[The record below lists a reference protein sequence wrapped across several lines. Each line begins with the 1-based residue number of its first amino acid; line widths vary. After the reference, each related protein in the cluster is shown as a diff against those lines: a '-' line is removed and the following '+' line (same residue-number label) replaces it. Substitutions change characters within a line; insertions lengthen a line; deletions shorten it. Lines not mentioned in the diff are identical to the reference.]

1 MKISDVPLL
10 EYMSF
15 FLVDILGGQRRG
27 NVVRSKETKGNKNW
41 ERKNEKKKEREITTK
56 KVEF

>member
-15 FLVDILGGQRRG
+15 FLVDILRGQRRE
-27 NVVRSKETKGNKNW
+27 NVVRSKETKGNKKW
-41 ERKNEKKKEREITTK
+41 ERKNERKKER
-56 KVEF
+56 